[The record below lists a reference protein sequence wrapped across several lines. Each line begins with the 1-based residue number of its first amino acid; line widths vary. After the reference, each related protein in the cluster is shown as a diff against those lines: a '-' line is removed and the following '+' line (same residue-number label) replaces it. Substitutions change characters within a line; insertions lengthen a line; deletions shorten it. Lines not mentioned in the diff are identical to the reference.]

1 MPDLSHMV
9 TKNKLL
15 ADDTARNLRCSG
27 VTSARV
33 IEITAYEVVVSSE
46 NNGRKLS

>member
-1 MPDLSHMV
+1 MI

-15 ADDTARNLRCSG
+15 AEDAARNLICSG

-33 IEITAYEVVVSSE
+33 KEITAYEVVMVSE
-46 NNGRKLS
+46 KTRVPI